1 MRSEILAIGTILIIF
16 GVYFLFVPGINIPI
30 GIHPV
35 ILGTML
41 FWLGFIIL
49 VKAGRNKNKPR
60 KRN

>member
-1 MRSEILAIGTILIIF
+1 MRSEIIAIGTILVIV
-16 GVYFLFVPGINIPI
+16 GVYLLFVPGVIIPI
-30 GIHPV
+30 DIHPV

-49 VKAGRNKNKPR
+49 VKVGRNKNKPR